1 MASKSK
7 KKSTSKKTT
16 GKTTKKAGENF
27 VIDEIIIWI
36 VLAVSILLLISNFGF
51 GGTLGASA
59 SAFLME
65 SFGAGAYLV
74 PFLLF
79 GVTAF
84 LVSNKHNRIAYWKSG
99 AAVICFLI
107 LCGLFE
113 LISDAGGT
121 VGGSLADILS
131 PALGVAG
138 TYVIL
143 IIMMIIGIVIIT
155 RAFRSQRC
163 KEAERSRLFTCKRV
177 QYQKARGICKT
188 QGRTTHSQRR
198 KRTGTG

>member
-155 RAFRSQRC
+155 GRSVL
-163 KEAERSRLFTCKRV
+163 KGV
-177 QYQKARGICKT
+177 
-188 QGRTTHSQRR
+188 
-198 KRTGTG
+198 

>member
-99 AAVICFLI
+99 GCD
-107 LCGLFE
+107 LFPDFMWF
-113 LISDAGGT
+113 I
-121 VGGSLADILS
+121 
-131 PALGVAG
+131 
-138 TYVIL
+138 
-143 IIMMIIGIVIIT
+143 
-155 RAFRSQRC
+155 
-163 KEAERSRLFTCKRV
+163 
-177 QYQKARGICKT
+177 
-188 QGRTTHSQRR
+188 
-198 KRTGTG
+198 